1 MEFQRQHLLVHIA
14 KLIQKPKYHGL
25 VEFWRNLRVVSLM
38 LELQLIKTMKLRLRL
53 NQQKQDLFQEYLRHT
68 QHLNALLK
76 LLVALLVEQ

>member
-1 MEFQRQHLLVHIA
+1 
-14 KLIQKPKYHGL
+14 
-25 VEFWRNLRVVSLM
+25 M